1 MTLTGAT
8 GGFLVVTTDL
18 ADATELTGPG
28 GGRRRLALGTHFRT
42 WPTLLGE
49 KSSQK
54 ETRGGYGQ

>member
-8 GGFLVVTTDL
+8 GGLLVVTTDL

-42 WPTLLGE
+42 WPTFLGE
-49 KSSQK
+49 IDS
-54 ETRGGYGQ
+54 